1 LLRVLLI
8 TSSKDLAFKTNPN
21 FELAKLSK
29 NCGWFWKSIKDYEGL
44 YEVSNLGRVKSL
56 SRLVNYKNST
66 RKINERILKP
76 WDNSHGYFQVKLLK
90 HGKSSMFR
98 VHRLVAEVFLEK
110 LDYQNQVNHKN
121 YLRNDNRLENLE
133 WVSNLENNSHKSLNI
148 NTQNKYPCVSYHK
161 QRKKWR
167 ARIRHNNKQVH
178 IGLFDTELDAYQARV
193 NFELNNNIKNKY
205 V

>member
-1 LLRVLLI
+1 MEI
-8 TSSKDLAFKTNPN
+8 
-21 FELAKLSK
+21 
-29 NCGWFWKSIKDYEGL
+29 WKPVKDYEGL

-56 SRLVNYKNST
+56 KRLVNHKDST
-66 RKINERILKP
+66 RLINERILKP

-90 HGKSSMFR
+90 HGKSNMFR
-98 VHRLVAEVFLEK
+98 VHRLVAEAFLEK
-110 LDYQNQVNHKN
+110 LYYQNQVNHKN
-121 YLRNDNRLENLE
+121 YLRNDNRVENLE

-148 NTQNKYPCVSYHK
+148 NTKNKYPCVSYHK

-178 IGLFDTELDAYQARV
+178 IGLFDTELEAYQARV